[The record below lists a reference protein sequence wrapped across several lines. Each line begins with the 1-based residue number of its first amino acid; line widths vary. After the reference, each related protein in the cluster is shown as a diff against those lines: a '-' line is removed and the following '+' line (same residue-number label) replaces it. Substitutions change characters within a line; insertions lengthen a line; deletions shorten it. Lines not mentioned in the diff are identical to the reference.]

1 MGSGVVVSSSVV
13 GTNGVVVGTY
23 SVVGSVGSGVEG
35 VS

>member
-1 MGSGVVVSSSVV
+1 MGSGVVVFFSVV

-23 SVVGSVGSGVEG
+23 SVVGLVGSGVVG